1 MSKSAALLLVFIFL
15 AASCLI
21 VAKPTVVSADPA
33 PSPPLAQEPTSTP
46 ETKQSIAISPI
57 WLIAIA
63 ALVVVIIIE
72 VIIYFL
78 LKGKKAKS

>member
-33 PSPPLAQEPTSTP
+33 PSPPLVQEPTSP

>member
-15 AASCLI
+15 AASLI

-46 ETKQSIAISPI
+46 ETKQSISISPM

-72 VIIYFL
+72 VVIYFL